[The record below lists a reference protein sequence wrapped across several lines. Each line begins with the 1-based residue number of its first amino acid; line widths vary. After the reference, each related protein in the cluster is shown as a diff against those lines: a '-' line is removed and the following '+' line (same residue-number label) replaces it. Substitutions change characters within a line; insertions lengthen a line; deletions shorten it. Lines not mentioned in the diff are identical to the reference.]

1 MSLPRPLNAAP
12 PAAGATAH
20 PWHPLF
26 VLSVAAVGVSVVMF
40 VALVSAAACGSG
52 NGPNLNSPTSLG
64 AILTPSL
71 ATGRTPGAT
80 AAGATPTPGPGGATA
95 SPSPRATSAP
105 GVTLPCGDI
114 LAPLDKDHA
123 LASDCAPGDLAPLP
137 DSLSYFVD
145 FPIVLRRPAAEA
157 FVELAAGAAK
167 AGFALKVRS
176 AYRSYEQQEITFAS
190 NVASGGVDYAERTS
204 AHAGHSEHQLGTA
217 ADVTSASNGFGL
229 EGFETTPEARWIADN
244 AWKYGYILSYPP
256 GKEGVTGYAYEAW
269 HIRFVG
275 KDVAKQVHDSGLTL
289 HEFLLRR

>member
-12 PAAGATAH
+12 PAAGASAH

-26 VLSVAAVGVSVVMF
+26 VLSVAAAGVSVVMF
-40 VALVSAAACGSG
+40 VALVSAAACGPG
-52 NGPNLNSPTSLG
+52 NGPGLNSPTSPG
-64 AILTPSL
+64 AGLTP
-71 ATGRTPGAT
+71 APGRTPQNGT
-80 AAGATPTPGPGGATA
+80 PAGATPTLVPGQAAA
-95 SPSPRATSAP
+95 SPTPRATSVP

-114 LAPLDKDHA
+114 LVPIDKDHA
-123 LASDCAPGDLAPLP
+123 LAPDCAPGDLVSLP
-137 DSLSYFVD
+137 GSLSYFVD
-145 FPIVLRRPAAEA
+145 FPVVLRRQAADA
-157 FVELAAGAAK
+157 FVELAAAAAK

-190 NVASGGVDYAERTS
+190 NVASGGIDYAERTS

-217 ADVTSASNGFGL
+217 TDVTSASNGFGL
-229 EGFETTPEARWIADN
+229 EGFEATPEARWIADN

-256 GKEGVTGYAYEAW
+256 NKESVTGYAYEAW